1 MFPVGATGP
10 DRVFLCVLA
19 NWVIA
24 KDISGSLESGMD
36 HKFMALEATHLLC
49 LGPAW

>member
-1 MFPVGATGP
+1 MFPVGASGP
-10 DRVFLCVLA
+10 DRGFLCGLA

-24 KDISGSLESGMD
+24 EDIHGCLESGMD
-36 HKFMALEATHLLC
+36 YKFMALEATHLLR